1 MPMTAT
7 MAPYTLFI
15 LDDDTPMNPREDH
28 DCLGKWS
35 AGTADTAWARNMIM
49 TSQAISCEACCF
61 LNTPAAMTGTIR
73 FCISQIWQ
81 GQRCPIGIQPLH
93 AGVGIAGES
102 ALEFRQRLV
111 CVLQLCGLVER

>member
-73 FCISQIWQ
+73 FLHFSNLARPKMPDWNTTAPRGSGNCGRISTGVQTAI
-81 GQRCPIGIQPLH
+81 GMCPP
-93 AGVGIAGES
+93 AMPP
-102 ALEFRQRLV
+102 R
-111 CVLQLCGLVER
+111 